1 MVTESQKSRTRATL
15 LALWCS
21 LLSPVALGG
30 AAIPA
35 APGVLAGPRNPASPR
50 NPVAI
55 GATADWSPSDPP
67 VAPGL
72 SRSALVGRAGTWSLD
87 LRRIRRITE
96 ISAALLDLDAEAL
109 DRAATAYRATVP
121 EDLTLAVILRAG
133 RPVPP
138 GLAAARRAQRGAR
151 ADEAL
156 SWLVRE
162 RESGPGREHTDAC
175 LAFGLSAGGGETP
188 SIPELEIAASFVV
201 AELELIEHAPA
212 VARLLDEGASAEVRK
227 GAKTALFRLYARSFD
242 SLADFEARW
251 AQLEGRAPEAT
262 GRDELRAALEEGNA
276 RALALLELA
285 PKRFDKG
292 PLDWADPEMAA
303 KAARTLGR
311 AVAGGAL
318 DPEAARQLLAEG
330 LVGVADPGELHA
342 RLGVLIDLVQGADA
356 ESEAARGV
364 RQTVLAVAEASLQAG
379 PDFVWV
385 SLGALRRLQ
394 YPPGSDGDAE
404 RFIALETAVQIFR
417 GALEAGRS
425 RPIDPDALQGAVLAI
440 RDVAR
445 GVSEAGERERGVRL
459 LMRDL
464 RALVVD
470 TGLPLGV
477 RRAAASSLTLSSAA
491 RDALQLVNLMQS
503 PEAREA
509 LGYELLGALKVVAG
523 SLTPGSEAAETVLD
537 RLFEFVAE
545 PDFDRRRLSLE
556 LLLSDEFGP
565 LLAHE
570 VRGTSARWTVM
581 RLPAEPSE
589 ELRLKL
595 LSLLARIGTV
605 ETLDLLLTREGLVEE
620 VIAPDSLLASAL
632 CEAALA
638 MYDPADPA
646 PLLRL
651 ARRIAG
657 PLGTPDALDPSR
669 VALLRAGVQLV
680 LGLEVGPG
688 MQLPLRDSR
697 WVVAASVD
705 LRRAY
710 PVLALGQLTR
720 GDRATLRTLHVERLR
735 GATESE
741 EAVDSSLVSLAL
753 ALLEADDLAAELRE
767 GPTEPGAA
775 DDELLASARVRRAE
789 QAMGELDAAMAV
801 PEPMDRLG
809 WSPVDLGLEGIELL
823 RRMGRN
829 EAALVRTESL
839 FQGPTAAVAGRS
851 GRAVRLLVVQAL
863 EAIDAATA
871 SSGAAEQEETAVAPT
886 VQARADLAARGL
898 LGLIGQEG
906 WPGELPATQLAD
918 LDALLRLVQVGSD
931 GGARDEAVTYLDER
945 MRSQAAAVVA
955 WRSALASA
963 DAEAFAK
970 LGVDLASARSMGE
983 GAGNGASGA
992 GEETVE
998 TPGATPPG
1006 AGLPEGGSEDPSGS
1020 GDGA

>member
-1 MVTESQKSRTRATL
+1 M
-15 LALWCS
+15 
-21 LLSPVALGG
+21 
-30 AAIPA
+30 
-35 APGVLAGPRNPASPR
+35 
-50 NPVAI
+50 
-55 GATADWSPSDPP
+55 
-67 VAPGL
+67 
-72 SRSALVGRAGTWSLD
+72 
-87 LRRIRRITE
+87 
-96 ISAALLDLDAEAL
+96 
-109 DRAATAYRATVP
+109 
-121 EDLTLAVILRAG
+121 
-133 RPVPP
+133 
-138 GLAAARRAQRGAR
+138 
-151 ADEAL
+151 
-156 SWLVRE
+156 
-162 RESGPGREHTDAC
+162 
-175 LAFGLSAGGGETP
+175 
-188 SIPELEIAASFVV
+188 V

-364 RQTVLAVAEASLQAG
+364 RQTVLAVADASLQAG

-477 RRAAASSLTLSSAA
+477 RRA
-491 RDALQLVNLMQS
+491 
-503 PEAREA
+503 EAREA

-945 MRSQAAAVVA
+945 MRSPAAAVVA

>member
-1 MVTESQKSRTRATL
+1 MPGSPWTRRFP
-15 LALWCS
+15 WIRRFS
-21 LLSPVALGG
+21 LDPPG
-30 AAIPA
+30 A
-35 APGVLAGPRNPASPR
+35 
-50 NPVAI
+50 
-55 GATADWSPSDPP
+55 SDPP
-67 VAPGL
+67 RA
-72 SRSALVGRAGTWSLD
+72 GRARRATSGPLD

-138 GLAAARRAQRGAR
+138 GLAAARRAQREAR
-151 ADEAL
+151 AEEAL
-156 SWLVRE
+156 AWLVRE

-175 LAFGLSAGGGETP
+175 LDFALSAGGGEAP

-201 AELELIEHAPA
+201 ADLELIDHAPA
-212 VARLLDEGASAEVRK
+212 VARLLDKGASAEVRK

-242 SLADFEARW
+242 SLAGFESRW
-251 AQLEGRAPEAT
+251 PQLEGRAPEAT
-262 GRDELRAALEEGNA
+262 GRDELRAALEEGNG

-285 PKRFDKG
+285 PGRFDKG
-292 PLDWADPEMAA
+292 PLDWVDPEMATR
-303 KAARTLGR
+303 AARTLGR

-318 DPEAARQLLAEG
+318 DPESARELLVEG
-330 LVGVADPGELHA
+330 LGAVADPGELHA
-342 RLGVLIDLVQGADA
+342 RMGVLIDLVQGADA

-364 RQTVLAVAEASLQAG
+364 RETVHSVAEASLQAG

-404 RFIALETAVQIFR
+404 RLAALETAVRVFR
-417 GALEAGRS
+417 GALEARRS
-425 RPIDPDALQGAVLAI
+425 RPIDPDALQGAVLAM

-445 GVSEAGERERGVRL
+445 GVQDAGERERGVRL

-556 LLLSDEFGP
+556 LLLSDEFAP
-565 LLAHE
+565 LLAHK
-570 VRGTSARWTVM
+570 VRGTSARWTVL
-581 RLPAEPSE
+581 RLRAEPSE
-589 ELRLKL
+589 ELRLRL

-605 ETLDLLLTREGLVEE
+605 ETLELLLAREGLVEDM
-620 VIAPDSLLASAL
+620 IGPDPGMASAL

-638 MYDPADPA
+638 MHDVSDPA

-657 PLGTPDALDPSR
+657 PLGTPDALDPTR
-669 VALLRAGVQLV
+669 VARLRAGVELV
-680 LGLEVGPG
+680 LGLDTESSEG
-688 MQLPLRDSR
+688 LPIRDSR

-720 GDRATLRTLHVERLR
+720 SDRATLRTVHVARLQQ
-735 GATESE
+735 
-741 EAVDSSLVSLAL
+741 AVPGEDEGEGTADAPLISLAL
-753 ALLEADDLAAELRE
+753 GLLEADDLAAELRE
-767 GPTEPGAA
+767 DPSEPGVGPG
-775 DDELLASARVRRAE
+775 DLVVSARIRRAE
-789 QAMGELDAAMAV
+789 RAMGELDSAMVA
-801 PEPMDRLG
+801 PAPMDRLG
-809 WSPVDLGLEGIELL
+809 WDPVNLSLEGIELL

-839 FQGPTAAVAGRS
+839 FGGPRASIAGRS

-863 EAIDAATA
+863 EAIDAALIQGA
-871 SSGAAEQEETAVAPT
+871 SAGDSAGDPAGDSADDVADNSAGDPAGAPAGAAASGIDST
-886 VQARADLAARGL
+886 VRARADLAARGL
-898 LGLIGQEG
+898 LGLIGKEG
-906 WPGELPATQLAD
+906 WPGELPATQLTD
-918 LDALLRLVQVGSD
+918 LDALLRLVRVGSD
-931 GGARDEAVTYLDER
+931 EGARAEAVTYLDER
-945 MRSQAAAVVA
+945 MKSQAAAVVA
-955 WRSALASA
+955 WRSALAEA
-963 DAEAFAK
+963 DPEAFSKVEA
-970 LGVDLASARSMGE
+970 DLASTRSMGE
-983 GAGNGASGA
+983 AGREGDPEAAA
-992 GEETVE
+992 GPGG
-998 TPGATPPG
+998 TPRSTPP
-1006 AGLPEGGSEDPSGS
+1006 AESSAEGGAIEGSGS

>member
-35 APGVLAGPRNPASPR
+35 APGVLAGPR

-477 RRAAASSLTLSSAA
+477 RRA
-491 RDALQLVNLMQS
+491 
-503 PEAREA
+503 EAREA

-945 MRSQAAAVVA
+945 MRSPAAAVVA

>member
-1 MVTESQKSRTRATL
+1 MLGAHAPLSATAAPRA
-15 LALWCS
+15 S
-21 LLSPVALGG
+21 G
-30 AAIPA
+30 
-35 APGVLAGPRNPASPR
+35 APGVTAGWSSTGSSVGQPADPPADPPAGSPAGP
-50 NPVAI
+50 
-55 GATADWSPSDPP
+55 SPS
-67 VAPGL
+67 GES
-72 SRSALVGRAGTWSLD
+72 SRSGPESWGGAWPLD

-138 GLAAARRAQRGAR
+138 GLAAARRAQRIAR
-151 ADEAL
+151 AEEAL
-156 SWLVRE
+156 AWLVRE
-162 RESGPGREHTDAC
+162 CESGPGREHTDAC
-175 LAFGLSAGGGETP
+175 LALALSARGGEAP

-212 VARLLDEGASAEVRK
+212 VARLLDEGASAEVRR
-227 GAKTALFRLYARSFD
+227 GARTALFRLYARSFE
-242 SLADFEARW
+242 SLAGFESRW
-251 AQLEGRAPEAT
+251 AQLEGRTPEAT
-262 GRDELRAALEEGNA
+262 GRDELRAALQAGNA

-285 PKRFDKG
+285 PERFDKG
-292 PLDWADPEMAA
+292 PLDWVDPEMAA

-318 DPEAARQLLAEG
+318 DPESARQLLGSG
-330 LVGVADPGELHA
+330 LGGVADPGELHA

-364 RQTVLAVAEASLQAG
+364 RQTVLAVAEASLAAG

-394 YPPGSDGDAE
+394 YPPGGDGDVE
-404 RFIALETAVQIFR
+404 RSIALETAIQIFR
-417 GALEAGRS
+417 GALEARRS

-445 GVSEAGERERGVRL
+445 GVVEAGERERGVRL

-556 LLLSDEFGP
+556 LLLSAEFAP

-570 VRGTSARWTVM
+570 VRGTSARWTVL
-581 RLPAEPSE
+581 RLQAEPSE
-589 ELRLKL
+589 ELRLQL

-605 ETLDLLLTREGLVEE
+605 ETLGLLLTREGLVEE
-620 VIAPDSLLASAL
+620 VIAPDPRLASAL
-632 CEAALA
+632 CDAALA
-638 MYDPADPA
+638 IHDAADPA

-657 PLGTPDALDPSR
+657 PLGTPDALDPTR
-669 VALLRAGVQLV
+669 VARLRAAVELV
-680 LGLEVGPG
+680 LGLDATSSTA
-688 MQLPLRDSR
+688 LPLRDSR

-720 GDRATLRTLHVERLR
+720 DDRAALRALHVARLQQAAEAG
-735 GATESE
+735 GAV
-741 EAVDSSLVSLAL
+741 EAPLISLTL
-753 ALLEADDLAAELRE
+753 ALLEADDLASELRD
-767 GPTEPGAA
+767 EPSGTAA
-775 DDELLASARVRRAE
+775 ASDELTASARIRRAE
-789 QAMGELDAAMAV
+789 RAMGELDAAMAA

-809 WSPVDLGLEGIELL
+809 WNPVDLGLEGIELL

-839 FQGPTAAVAGRS
+839 FGGPTAAVAGRS

-863 EAIDAATA
+863 EAVDAA
-871 SSGAAEQEETAVAPT
+871 SLPVGAAPTATPRVDQT
-886 VQARADLAARGL
+886 VQARADLAARAL

-931 GGARDEAVTYLDER
+931 QRARAEAVTYLDER

-955 WRSALASA
+955 WRSALADA

-970 LGVDLASARSMGE
+970 VAADLAATRSMGGAGDE
-983 GAGNGASGA
+983 GATGGSVGAPDAPEASSPA
-992 GEETVE
+992 GS
-998 TPGATPPG
+998 PAK
-1006 AGLPEGGSEDPSGS
+1006 GGSEDASGS